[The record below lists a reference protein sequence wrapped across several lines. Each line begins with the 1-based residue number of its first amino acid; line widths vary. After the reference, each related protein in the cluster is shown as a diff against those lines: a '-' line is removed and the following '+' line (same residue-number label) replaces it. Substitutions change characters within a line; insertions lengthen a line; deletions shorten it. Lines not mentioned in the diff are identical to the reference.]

1 MDPELLELLGLT
13 GEDARRESP
22 RMEKAFQILGI
33 GAEDISRAKER
44 IRGFYDLE
52 LLGVRKALGVWV
64 LELVDMV
71 LAKEEGKKVVYASFP
86 PMMQLVGAMALAGED
101 IYYQVPEIVLCITLN
116 CLFKKINPV
125 LEVAEK
131 RGMAPGLA
139 YCSFL
144 KARFGAISAGI
155 IARPDLLVPS
165 GLMCDKASKTDELLH
180 EIQGTPVA
188 YVDNIFDGKG
198 EQWAEVVSP
207 RLVKYLASAMK
218 DAARKFEEVFGY
230 PLTEAKIRQAA
241 QEAAKLAEA
250 LRGVQ
255 ELMLADPMPLSV
267 RDYSIIQRIAFIRTR
282 RALKDGTAALNTLKE
297 DLQKRVRM
305 GRGVLKRGA
314 PRLVASVL
322 PFNPEI
328 CGMFEELGLAIPIPI
343 LVGLQS
349 RKSEGSFPSI
359 WEAMAD
365 FSARMRGAYYSSLA
379 YNLQAKELVQE
390 VSADGF
396 LVFRHIGCRQEH
408 IWSPKTKD
416 LVEREL
422 GVPVMLL
429 DGDYCDF
436 RDYNMPQMRTRV
448 ETFAQIVR
456 DAKQAKGTP

>member
-1 MDPELLELLGLT
+1 MDPELLEMLGLT
-13 GEDARRESP
+13 GEEARRESP
-22 RMEKAFQILGI
+22 RMEKAFKILRI
-33 GAEDISRAKER
+33 EAEDISRGKER
-44 IRGFYDLE
+44 IRRYYDLE

-116 CLFKKINPV
+116 CLFTKINPV

-131 RGMAPGLA
+131 QGMGPGLA

-144 KARFGAISAGI
+144 KARFGAISMGL

-165 GLMCDKASKTDELLH
+165 GLMCDKASKTDEFLH
-180 EIQGTPVA
+180 ELQGTPVA

-198 EQWAEVVSP
+198 EQWADVVSP
-207 RLVKYLASAMK
+207 RLVDYLASAMK
-218 DAARKFEEVFGY
+218 DAAQKFEEVLGY
-230 PLTEAKIRQAA
+230 PITEDKVHEAA
-241 QEAAKLAEA
+241 QEAAKLARA
-250 LRGVQ
+250 LSGVQ

-282 RALKDGTAALNTLKE
+282 RAMKDGAAALNILKE
-297 DLQKRVRM
+297 ELQERVRK
-305 GRGVLKRGA
+305 GQGVLKKGA

-328 CGMFEELGLAIPIPI
+328 TGMFEELGLAIPIPI
-343 LVGLQS
+343 LVGLQ
-349 RKSEGSFPSI
+349 RKKSEGSFSSI
-359 WEAMAD
+359 WEEMAD

-379 YNLQAKELVQE
+379 YNLQAKELVRE
-390 VSADGF
+390 VKADGF

-416 LVEREL
+416 MIEKEL

-436 RDYNMPQMRTRV
+436 RDYNMPQMRTRA
-448 ETFAQIVR
+448 ETFAEIVMA
-456 DAKQAKGTP
+456 AKKAKGNA